1 MLSKSSSQAKN
12 KSSIF
17 NMNLKTVSPLK
28 NNYLTTGRNYRRLRG
43 VDLKLKRPLKFSLS
57 PP

>member
-12 KSSIF
+12 KSTIF

-28 NNYLTTGRNYRRLRG
+28 NNYLATGRNYQRLTE
-43 VDLKLKRPLKFSLS
+43 VNLKLKRLL
-57 PP
+57 